1 MVKIKYIKKLVF
13 FLVIFIYGCSE
24 QYKFTD
30 KENLNKILNDLSNG
44 DFYSCNF
51 ERVIEQKNFNFKP
64 NRNINLIYTDK
75 IIGLIYKNDKWNHGN
90 SIFKKKIN
98 SEYEYILGSFYS
110 GTDFNEN
117 EEQDMTILKF
127 DGKTLQVNLFDENRY
142 SSYNCKH
149 LKELISEAMKK
160 QILKNFLLQRN
171 EDRY

>member
-51 ERVIEQKNFNFKP
+51 ERVIEEKNFNFKP

-98 SEYEYILGSFYS
+98 S
-110 GTDFNEN
+110 
-117 EEQDMTILKF
+117 
-127 DGKTLQVNLFDENRY
+127 
-142 SSYNCKH
+142 
-149 LKELISEAMKK
+149 
-160 QILKNFLLQRN
+160 
-171 EDRY
+171 